1 LETVPRSPPPF
12 PEIAQKLVTRNLHA
26 RLVLVPASMDTY
38 GHGTHTHAD
47 VWKNYLI
54 ELLKESAKK

>member
-1 LETVPRSPPPF
+1 ME
-12 PEIAQKLVTRNLHA
+12 
-26 RLVLVPASMDTY
+26 TY